1 MMADKKVDRY
11 RPERALDPTQQ
22 SRSDLSSPGAVGLG
36 DSTHDKRKLALFD
49 KFRRR
54 EERWRREQSLHDR
67 EAADTAV
74 LLRGRGAS
82 TSAGSADDPGTG
94 EGGVM

>member
-22 SRSDLSSPGAVGLG
+22 LSSALSNTGTVNMA
-36 DSTHDKRKLALFD
+36 DTTHDKGKSSLID

-67 EAADTAV
+67 EATEV
-74 LLRGRGAS
+74 IGLTHREGAS
-82 TSAGSADDPGTG
+82 TSTEPADDQGSG
-94 EGGVM
+94 KGGAK